1 MLIAALLLTQAI
13 TAPPTPDPSAFLL
26 IKSHSAAIQLPQL
39 KAVAPTFPAELRAAV
54 QVTRVVVDVVVDGHG
69 RIARASIRRGD
80 ERAHQAALRAA
91 IQWMFEPDPRDV
103 SERSLALSF
112 SFRTLPAEAKP
123 EELVT
128 VFTQDRGVEVRA
140 TVAVEDPRP

>member
-1 MLIAALLLTQAI
+1 
-13 TAPPTPDPSAFLL
+13 
-26 IKSHSAAIQLPQL
+26 
-39 KAVAPTFPAELRAAV
+39 
-54 QVTRVVVDVVVDGHG
+54 
-69 RIARASIRRGD
+69 
-80 ERAHQAALRAA
+80 
-91 IQWMFEPDPRDV
+91 MFEPNPRDV

-112 SFRTLPAEAKP
+112 TFRTLPAEAKP